1 MDTLTIF
8 LIILMIS
15 ASCLCVAL
23 IFYINK
29 MVKSINEVEKNVKDI
44 SEQIKPLISSANE
57 LSEKLN
63 DISAEAKDQ
72 LSISKD
78 IVISIKDRVKTI
90 LAFEEK
96 VRGGLEEPVNG
107 LIKNLSAVVHGINSF
122 WNSYKRKS

>member
-1 MDTLTIF
+1 MDALTIF
-8 LIILMIS
+8 LIILLIS
-15 ASCLCVAL
+15 ASCLCIAL

-29 MVKSINEVEKNVKDI
+29 MVKSISEVEKNVKEI
-44 SEQIKPLISSANE
+44 SEQMKPLISSANE

-63 DISAEAKDQ
+63 DIGNEAKDQ
-72 LSISKD
+72 LSISKE

-107 LIKNLSAVVHGINSF
+107 LIKNLSAIVNGINTF
-122 WNSYKRKS
+122 WNSYKKKQ